1 MLCFPYFTDNSNGC
15 HLMFKIYFRTV
26 VIYIKEPVFLIFES
40 HGYGSNNRFFDFLR
54 ATDMDPRTGG
64 FYVI

>member
-1 MLCFPYFTDNSNGC
+1 MLRVLVLCFHYFTDNSNDY

-26 VIYIKEPVFLIFES
+26 VICIKEPIFL
-40 HGYGSNNRFFDFLR
+40 FLR